1 MGKRAYIVLA
11 VLAVA
16 LVGVT
21 MWRVWQQREPVY
33 KGRTLTSWLMRY
45 WSTNNTEVW
54 IGPGDLEVKQAV
66 RQMGTN
72 AIPTLLR
79 LLQAKD
85 SALKRRTMALL
96 KREHIIAKDYIP
108 AAFWHQTGMYGFY
121 VLRTNAQ
128 SALPRLIEIADQ
140 NISPSSQRAAIR
152 ALIYTRP
159 TGPPAQQ
166 AVAHLL
172 QWATNKDLSV
182 QDEAIITLGNI
193 GPPAEAAVPYLKQCA
208 VSHDSGVRLQAKL
221 ALLRIDPKAFA
232 DSVFDGHQGD
242 PTDLLGWSLEVQ
254 RAAPYLLQYATNAPN
269 ASVVRFLMQ
278 GLNPEAAAKAG
289 ITNAP

>member
-1 MGKRAYIVLA
+1 MGKRVYIALA

-54 IGPGDLEVKQAV
+54 IGPGDLEAKEAV

-85 SALKRRTMALL
+85 SALKRRTMTLL

-121 VLRTNAQ
+121 LLRTNAQ
-128 SALPRLIEIADQ
+128 GALPRLIEIADQ
-140 NISPSSQRAAIR
+140 NISPSSHLAAIR

-159 TGPPAQQ
+159 TGPPAEQ
-166 AVAHLL
+166 AVAHLV
-172 QWATNKDLSV
+172 QWATNAV
-182 QDEAIITLGNI
+182 VRYQAIETLGNI
-193 GPPAEAAVPYLKQCA
+193 GPSAEAAVPYLKQCA
-208 VSHDSGVRLQAKL
+208 RNAPSDLRLAAKL
-221 ALLRIDPKAFA
+221 ALLRIDPKAFV
-232 DSVFDGHQGD
+232 DSVFDGHQE
-242 PTDLLGWSLEVQ
+242 DLEELRFWSLDLVQ
-254 RAAPYLLQYATNAPN
+254 AVPYLMQYATNGPN
-269 ASVVRFLMQ
+269 ARSGVRLLMSR
-278 GLNPEAAAKAG
+278 LNPDAAAKAG
-289 ITNAP
+289 IK